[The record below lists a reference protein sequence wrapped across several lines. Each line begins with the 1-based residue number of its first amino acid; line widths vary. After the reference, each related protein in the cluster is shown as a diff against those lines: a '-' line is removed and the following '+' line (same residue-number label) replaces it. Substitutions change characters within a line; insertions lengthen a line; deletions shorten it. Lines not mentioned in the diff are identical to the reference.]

1 MNLADLIEQNFLTCS
16 FKKATG
22 IDCLGCGMQ
31 RSFVCLLRGDLYGS
45 VLQYP
50 PLLFF
55 IGYIFAT
62 FLYVTNIWKTISATF
77 LKLTLSLF
85 VIILLSYI
93 YKGIF
98 FGLAH

>member
-1 MNLADLIEQNFLTCS
+1 MTVVEWLETHFASCT
-16 FKKATG
+16 FKRITG
-22 IDCLGCGMQ
+22 IDCMGCGMQ
-31 RSFVCLLRGDLYGS
+31 RSFVCLLRGDFYGS
-45 VLQYP
+45 VRYYP
-50 PLLFF
+50 PLIFL
-55 IGYIFAT
+55 ISYIFAT

-77 LKLTLSLF
+77 LKLTMSLF